1 MTTNK
6 RPTLYEVSNIFVSW
20 ETEGQTIEGRIVS
33 CSPVALS
40 RGVSLRYALDTPD
53 AGRVAFLA
61 PVRLADTLADMP
73 ISTYVCIVYRGIR
86 PGENIKNFAVQAE
99 KYSPLD
105 TPRRLVDM
113 VTGEI
118 ISE

>member
-6 RPTLYEVSNIFVSW
+6 RPELYEVSNVFVSW

-61 PVRLADTLADMP
+61 PVRLADTLAY
-73 ISTYVCIVYRGIR
+73 IAITYNGIR
-86 PGENIKNFAVQAE
+86 PGENIKNFGVQAE

-113 VTGEI
+113 VTGES
-118 ISE
+118 ISDK